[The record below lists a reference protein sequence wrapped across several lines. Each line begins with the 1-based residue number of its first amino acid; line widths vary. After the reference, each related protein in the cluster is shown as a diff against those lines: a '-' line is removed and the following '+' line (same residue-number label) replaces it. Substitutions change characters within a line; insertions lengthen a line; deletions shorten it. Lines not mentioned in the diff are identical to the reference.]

1 MKLQFF
7 RDTMIAMKN
16 GKEGRDM
23 EEPYVFPREDA
34 LTATQEIERLIR
46 WLVTQGYSYED
57 AYRCIAY
64 MAWGDLSLSQPKKKI
79 ERPTVQQKGGK

>member
-1 MKLQFF
+1 
-7 RDTMIAMKN
+7 
-16 GKEGRDM
+16 M
-23 EEPYVFPREDA
+23 EQTHVFPEEDV

-64 MAWGDLSLSQPKKKI
+64 MAWGELSLSQPKKKN
-79 ERPTVQQKGGK
+79 ERLTAQQKGG